1 MSLETKMCGLV
12 FKNPV
17 LAGCAGI
24 TEWVRPVEK
33 WLKAGV
39 GGILA
44 KSITTDPYL
53 RSSVRPTFYALSKYG
68 LKGAMVA
75 AEFLSHYEPTVW
87 AKEVAPRFKGL
98 CEEHDARWIQSIVG
112 RGVDANDWVE
122 LAQLCEAAGA
132 EAVELDFGC
141 PLPAGESD
149 ESGGSSDF
157 EIGESAELTAR
168 LTAAVKQ
175 AVSVPV
181 GVKLSPAIRRLDRIA
196 VAAQRDGHA
205 DFCTAVNTP
214 AGFHI
219 DWENEELYGIE
230 TCVGYSPGPSLKWW
244 GHWKVAQIKQAC
256 DLEISG
262 CGGIWTA
269 GDAIQYILLGCP
281 TVQLVTSV
289 YFKGPK
295 VFVDVIDGLKRFM
308 EAKHYDSVA
317 DFKGKMLAKI
327 LPYPEIPHEE
337 VMEYPSPIVAIVD
350 QQRCNYCGQ
359 CATACIHDAI
369 DFDRKEQLCRV
380 KPDECI
386 GCGFCAGLCPVNT
399 IRIVTKKDGRTVWT
413 GSGSLKADWVN
424 W

>member
-24 TEWVRPVEK
+24 TEWVQPVEK
-33 WLKAGV
+33 WLRAGA
-39 GGILA
+39 GGIVS
-44 KSITTDPYL
+44 KSITTDPNL
-53 RSSVRPTFYALSKYG
+53 RSSIRPTFYTLSKYG

-75 AEFLSHYEPTVW
+75 SEFLSHYEPSVW
-87 AKEVAPRFKGL
+87 AREVAPRFKEL

-112 RGVDANDWVE
+112 RGLDLDDWAE
-122 LAQLCEAAGA
+122 LAQLSEAAGA
-132 EAVELDFGC
+132 DAVEIDLGC
-141 PLPAGESD
+141 PLPPGESD
-149 ESGGSSDF
+149 GHDVIEL
-157 EIGESAELTAR
+157 GESPEIAAQ

-181 GVKLSPAIRRLDRIA
+181 GVKLSPTIRRLDQIA
-196 VAAQRDGHA
+196 IAAQRDGHA

-219 DWENEELYGIE
+219 DWENEEIYGADTIL
-230 TCVGYSPGPSLKWW
+230 GYSPGPSLKWW

-256 DLEISG
+256 DLEVSG

-289 YFKGPK
+289 YFKGPR
-295 VFVDVIDGLKRFM
+295 VFVDAIDGLKRFM
-308 EAKHYDSVA
+308 EAKQYSSVA
-317 DFKGKMLAKI
+317 EFQGKMLEKLRSYNEVPREA
-327 LPYPEIPHEE
+327 
-337 VMEYPSPIVAIVD
+337 VMEYPSPIVAVVD
-350 QQRCNYCGQ
+350 HEHCNYCGQ

-369 DFDRKEQLCRV
+369 DFNKKEQLCQV
-380 KPDECI
+380 VSDKCI
-386 GCGFCAGLCPVNT
+386 GCGFCAGLCPVND
-399 IRIVTKKDGRTVWT
+399 IRIVTKDDGRTVWS
-413 GSGSLKADWVN
+413 GSGSLRADWVN